1 MTAHAQH
8 CPICGWDIKSQ
19 QLPTFVAALSV
30 IAHAGRS
37 VRVSPFEI
45 DIFELLLDA
54 YPRAIR
60 LDDLCKELYGPDAG
74 TPRQLGTLRVH
85 VANLR
90 KAFRDARLDLSIMT
104 IRHGTEDEHIRCSY
118 ALALSAEVA

>member
-8 CPICGWDIKSQ
+8 CPGCGWDIKNQ

-45 DIFELLLDA
+45 DIFELLLDV
-54 YPRAIR
+54 YPRAVP
-60 LDDLCKELYGPDAG
+60 LDDLCKDLYGSSVG

-90 KAFRDARLDLSIMT
+90 KAFRDARLDLSVT
-104 IRHGTEDEHIRCSY
+104 TVRHGTKDEHIRCSY
-118 ALALSAEVA
+118 ALTLSAEVV